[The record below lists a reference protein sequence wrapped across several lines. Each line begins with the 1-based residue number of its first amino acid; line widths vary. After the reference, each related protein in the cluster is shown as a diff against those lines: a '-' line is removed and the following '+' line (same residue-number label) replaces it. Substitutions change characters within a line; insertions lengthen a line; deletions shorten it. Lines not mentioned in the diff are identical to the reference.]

1 MCNLGE
7 SILKEGFEQGLEQGL
22 EQGEIKA
29 TIELTKKLMKTTN
42 VSIEKAM
49 DMLELPQEIRPTV
62 IEKIKNQE

>member
-1 MCNLGE
+1 MSGYGDYVENKG
-7 SILKEGFEQGLEQGL
+7 LKRGLEQGL

-29 TIELTKKLMKTTN
+29 TVELTKKLMKTTN

>member
-1 MCNLGE
+1 MSGYGDYVENKG
-7 SILKEGFEQGLEQGL
+7 LKRGL

-29 TIELTKKLMKTTN
+29 TVEHVKKLMKTTN

-62 IEKIKNQE
+62 IEK